1 MLFEHSQ
8 CYIDCIYYFTSS
20 TQSQYP
26 QKHKHKENDSLDFQ
40 ECKVP
45 YDCKTKV
52 LRGKDLTIKWN
63 GRDTFNCEATSGEI
77 FNSNLLW
84 AAVNGISISITTCDM
99 EVLATTDQNPALLR
113 VVKLE
118 STI

>member
-1 MLFEHSQ
+1 MLFEHTQ
-8 CYIDCIYYFTSS
+8 CNIDCIYYFISS
-20 TQSQYP
+20 RQYKYP
-26 QKHKHKENDSLDFQ
+26 QKHKHKENDSLNFQ

-45 YDCKTKV
+45 YECKTKV
-52 LRGKDLTIKWN
+52 LREKYLTKKWN
-63 GRDTFNCEATSGEI
+63 GRDSFNSETTSGEI
-77 FNSNLLW
+77 SYFNLLW